1 MSDEFIDSA
10 QTDDELNSDQ
20 VREIVNDVYQ
30 RGGLTPP
37 YVIDFS
43 QRDESETE
51 VRVFLKNECL
61 HIVASNEPEL
71 KRALGRYVTES
82 AWTRSDWILTTR
94 VGLYTAVYCLLMI
107 ALAAFAASVSYLLPE
122 MGYGVAVS
130 ASFVIAVVALW
141 SSRQLAIK
149 RYDLRRDFTKQMVE
163 LGCMTEFD
171 AHDYED
177 TSSFAV
183 HAGVLLI
190 ALGAALAIGLALPF
204 DLEDMWIIIV
214 EFALLLVAALMV
226 MFKGAF
232 KSIDTNVC
240 YEEVDSEGEANH
252 EGLEEEEDNFEDS
265 EYLQAAFADIIE
277 RMSLWDSLNDKHDAE
292 IQELR
297 ARYSNTQYAQCR
309 GVYDYVE
316 EGILFIDA
324 LDISEE
330 AAERF
335 GAAILATGSLHFY
348 RNLSFTRRA
357 IHGVAFFFGLVMLMV
372 ILLGG
377 FMISMEFGIFS
388 IVGTSIVFS
397 KLWHTGWKQNEQVR
411 RDLPLALQETRV
423 FKDYEL
429 EFYRN
434 HMFSTTSR
442 FDFGF
447 IIGFHLVLIFIG
459 YLVLIWS

>member
-1 MSDEFIDSA
+1 MADEFIDST

-51 VRVFLKNECL
+51 VKIILKNECL
-61 HIVASNEPEL
+61 HVVASNEPEL
-71 KRALGRYVTES
+71 KRAIGRYLTES
-82 AWTRSDWILTTR
+82 TWPRSDWLLTTR
-94 VGLYTAVYCLLMI
+94 AGLYTAVCCFLMI
-107 ALAAFAASVSYLLPE
+107 TLAAFAASVSYLLPE
-122 MGYGVAVS
+122 MGYGVTVS
-130 ASFVIAVVALW
+130 ASFVIAIVALW
-141 SSRQLAIK
+141 SSRQMAIK
-149 RYDLRRDFTKQMVE
+149 RYDLRRDFTNQMVE
-163 LGCMTEFD
+163 LGCMTEYD

-183 HAGVLLI
+183 HAGFLLI
-190 ALGAALAIGLALPF
+190 ALGAVLALGLAMPF
-204 DLEDMWIIIV
+204 DLEAMWIILV
-214 EFALLLVAALMV
+214 EFVLLLVAALIV
-226 MFKGAF
+226 LFKSAF

-240 YEEVDSEGEANH
+240 YEEVDSEGEADH
-252 EGLEEEEDNFEDS
+252 EAIEDEEDNFENS
-265 EYLQAAFADIIE
+265 EYLQAAYTDIIE
-277 RMSLWDSLNDKHDAE
+277 RMSLWDSLNEKHEDE
-292 IQELR
+292 IQEIN
-297 ARYSNTQYAQCR
+297 ARYSKTQYAQCR

-316 EGILFIDA
+316 EGVLFIDA

-330 AAERF
+330 AAKRF
-335 GAAILATGSLHFY
+335 GAAVLATGSLHFY
-348 RNLSFTRRA
+348 RKLNFTRRA

-377 FMISMEFGIFS
+377 FMISMEFGIVS
-388 IVGTSIVFS
+388 LVGTSIVFS